1 MSKQVVDLK
10 EQDIENLKVLKTRS
24 KFLIE
29 ELGQISLLEIVLKER
44 KEQAK
49 EFRLKSKEMEIELA
63 EYLEKQYGTGNVDL
77 ETGKFTPVSG

>member
-49 EFRLKSKEMEIELA
+49 EFRLKTKEMEIELA
-63 EYLEKQYGTGNVDL
+63 EYLEKQYGKGNVDL